1 MLSAAT
7 EKGLCRISFDED
19 ESDLRRRFP
28 KADIRAGDASLATL
42 AARVV
47 TLAHQP
53 GRTEDLPIDVQGT
66 AFQQA
71 VWEALRAI
79 PPGETRS
86 YAQIAAAMG
95 KPGAIR
101 AAGSAFGVNHL
112 AIPIPCPRVVRYD
125 EIGMTS

>member
-53 GRTEDLPIDVQGT
+53 GRTEDLPIDVQVT

-95 KPGAIR
+95 KPGGIR
-101 AAGSAFGVNHL
+101 AAVSACRTHL
-112 AIPIPCPRVVRYD
+112 IAIFIPCTRVVRID
-125 EIGMTS
+125 G

>member
-1 MLSAAT
+1 MLIAAT

-86 YAQIAAAMG
+86 YAHIDASMG
-95 KPGAIR
+95 KKGAIWAVIAR
-101 AAGSAFGVNHL
+101 ASCRARGGQN
-112 AIPIPCPRVVRYD
+112 R
-125 EIGMTS
+125 

>member
-7 EKGLCRISFDED
+7 EKGLCRSSVDED
-19 ESDLRRRFP
+19 ESDLRPRLP

-53 GRTEDLPIDVQGT
+53 GRTEDLPIYVKGT

-79 PPGETRS
+79 PPGETRN
-86 YAQIAAAMG
+86 YAQLDDAMG
-95 KPGAIR
+95 NQIVRP
-101 AAGSAFGVNHL
+101 SL
-112 AIPIPCPRVVRYD
+112 TERVCQYV
-125 EIGMTS
+125 

>member
-1 MLSAAT
+1 MLIAAT

-79 PPGETRS
+79 PPGETRK
-86 YAQIAAAMG
+86 IG
-95 KPGAIR
+95 R
-101 AAGSAFGVNHL
+101 A
-112 AIPIPCPRVVRYD
+112 
-125 EIGMTS
+125 TSELQSLMRNS